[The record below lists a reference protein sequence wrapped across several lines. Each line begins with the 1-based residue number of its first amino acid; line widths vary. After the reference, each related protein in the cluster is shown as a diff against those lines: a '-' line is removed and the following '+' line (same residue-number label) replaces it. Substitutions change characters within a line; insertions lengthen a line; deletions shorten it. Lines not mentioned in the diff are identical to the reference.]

1 MQFRAV
7 FIPPRSGM
15 YKFYVTG
22 DEEGVVYINLTPKS
36 FL

>member
-1 MQFRAV
+1 M
-7 FIPPRSGM
+7 PPRNGK

-22 DEEGVVYINLTPKS
+22 DEEGVVYINLTPKN